1 MAWSEDLMQLYFFK
15 QKQSKEEG
23 EESSGE
29 ERPSVF
35 ANHGTEAFVPAILHS
50 YLLSKSPSY

>member
-1 MAWSEDLMQLYFFK
+1 MAWSEDLMQLCFFK
-15 QKQSKEEG
+15 QKQPKEEG

-35 ANHGTEAFVPAILHS
+35 TYHGTETFVLAILYS
-50 YLLSKSPSY
+50 YVLSKSPSY